1 MSTDERQ
8 KTDEKLKTDQKPRPD
23 EKLNGD
29 EKLDGNPRLG
39 REAFRGLHSEVTEK
53 VLGIFFEVYNELG
66 GGFLESVYQEAL
78 RIALI
83 QDGLRAAVEVS
94 VPVYFR
100 GEIVGNFRADLVVN
114 DCVLLELK
122 AISAF
127 DREHEGQILH
137 YLRAMNLEVGL
148 LLNFGPRPQ
157 FKRFIL
163 ENDKKKIRAIPR
175 EFVVGTLRN
184 CEWV

>member
-8 KTDEKLKTDQKPRPD
+8 NTDEKLKTDQKQRLD
-23 EKLNGD
+23 EKLNAN
-29 EKLDGNPRLG
+29 EKLDGNQRLG
-39 REAFRGLHSEVTEK
+39 REAFRGLHAEITEK

-66 GGFLESVYQEAL
+66 GGFLESVYQEAPK
-78 RIALI
+78 IALI
-83 QDGLRAAVEVS
+83 QDGLRVAIVVP

-100 GEIVGNFRADLVVN
+100 GEVVGNFRADLIV
-114 DCVLLELK
+114 DGCVLLELK

-137 YLRAMNLEVGL
+137 YLRATNLEVGL

-163 ENDKKKIRAIPR
+163 ENDKKKIRAVPR
-175 EFVVGTLRN
+175 ESVVGALRN